1 MFKII
6 FNLFLLILPLFAK
19 NIPIEEIYLKG
30 LITNPKQEISGMD
43 WYNDNLFFLPEN
55 LGGHLFMISKNEIKK
70 QISLKNKEP
79 ILPRKTKLVT
89 PNYSKLVTGFDGL
102 EAIAFTDDEVY
113 ITIEAEN
120 NGKMESYIVWGTI
133 DSESYDIKIH
143 NDNIKKVETPI
154 QIDNLSYESIIIHKN
169 NALLLYEANGTNLQ
183 SDPFQFLIS
192 LNDFSL
198 KKINFPNV
206 EYRITDATKINKNKF
221 WVINYYWPGDK
232 KNLNPGLDNLSKS
245 KKADSE
251 ETIERLVEFKI
262 TNKHI
267 ELTNE
272 EPISLTLESG
282 KSRNWEGIV
291 RFEESGFL
299 IVTDKYPRMIF
310 AYVNLN

>member
-1 MFKII
+1 MLKKTI
-6 FNLFLLILPLFAK
+6 NLFSFILPLIAK
-19 NIPIEEIYLKG
+19 NVPIEEIYLEG

-89 PNYSKLVTGFDGL
+89 PNYSKLVPGFDGL

-183 SDPFQFLIS
+183 SNPFQFLIS
-192 LNDFSL
+192 LNDFSS
-198 KKINFPNV
+198 KKIKFPNV
-206 EYRITDATKINKNKF
+206 EYRITDATKIKKNKF

-232 KNLNPGLDNLSKS
+232 KNLNPGMDKLSRS
-245 KKADSE
+245 KKVNSE
-251 ETIERLVEFKI
+251 QTIERLVEFKI

-267 ELTNE
+267 ELTDE
-272 EPISLTLESG
+272 EPINLILESG

-310 AYVNLN
+310 AYVNLK

>member
-1 MFKII
+1 MFKKI
-6 FNLFLLILPLFAK
+6 FNLFLLILPLFGK
-19 NIPIEEIYLKG
+19 NIPIEEIYLEG

-70 QISLKNKEP
+70 QISLKNKKP
-79 ILPRKTKLVT
+79 ILPLKTKLST

-133 DSESYDIKIH
+133 DPESYDIKIH

-192 LNDFSL
+192 LNDFSS

-232 KNLNPGLDNLSKS
+232 KNLNPSLDKLTNS
-245 KKADSE
+245 KKVNFDQ
-251 ETIERLVEFKI
+251 TIERLVEFKI
-262 TNKHI
+262 KNNRIEMTNKKPNNLI
-267 ELTNE
+267 
-272 EPISLTLESG
+272 LEDG

-291 RFEESGFL
+291 RFEDSGFL
-299 IVTDKYPRMIF
+299 IVTDKYPRMIL
-310 AYVNLN
+310 AYVNLE

>member
-1 MFKII
+1 MFKKI
-6 FNLFLLILPLFAK
+6 FNLFLLILPLFGK
-19 NIPIEEIYLKG
+19 NIPIEEIYLEG

-70 QISLKNKEP
+70 QISLKNKKP
-79 ILPRKTKLVT
+79 ISPLKIKLVT
-89 PNYSKLVTGFDGL
+89 PNYSKLVPGFDGL

-169 NALLLYEANGTNLQ
+169 NALLLYEANGANLQ
-183 SDPFQFLIS
+183 NDPFQFLIS
-192 LNDFSL
+192 LNDFSS

-206 EYRITDATKINKNKF
+206 EYRITDATKTKNNKF
-221 WVINYYWPGDK
+221 WTINYYWPGDK
-232 KNLNPGLDNLSKS
+232 KNLNPSLDKLTKS
-245 KKADSE
+245 KKVNFDQ
-251 ETIERLVEFKI
+251 TIERLVEFKI
-262 TNKHI
+262 KNNRIEMTNKK
-267 ELTNE
+267 
-272 EPISLTLESG
+272 PINLILEDG

-291 RFEESGFL
+291 RFEDSGFL
-299 IVTDKYPRMIF
+299 IVTDKYPRMIL
-310 AYVNLN
+310 AYVNLE